1 MSSGTPVQDDDA
13 IGKIFASDQRAAV
26 IVIDMQNDFCA
37 PGGTYAQSGLDIT
50 PLREIVGPIARV
62 VRAARQTDMP
72 VLYLQQT
79 TLPGGRSDSPAW
91 SLFKTRG
98 GRRGDYTLADTW
110 GQQIVEELAP
120 GPEDLVIQKFRSSGF
135 AGTPFEVFLGARG
148 IRTLIV
154 GGCETDGCV
163 ASTVRDAQV
172 RDYVVVL
179 VEDCLASV
187 DRELH
192 RCALTVLRSRFPAVT
207 SKQLLSYWERRAVG
221 A

>member
-1 MSSGTPVQDDDA
+1 MRGTPAQNDDA
-13 IGKIFASDQRAAV
+13 VDKIFAGDQRAAV

-37 PGGTYAQSGLDIT
+37 PGGTYAQSGRDIT
-50 PLREIVGPIARV
+50 ALREIIGPIAGV
-62 VRAARQTDMP
+62 VRAARQTGMP
-72 VLYLQQT
+72 VIYLQQT
-79 TLPGGRSDSPAW
+79 TLPGGRSDSPTW
-91 SLFKTRG
+91 RQFKSRG
-98 GRRGDYTLADTW
+98 GRRGDYTLAGTW
-110 GQQIVEELAP
+110 GQQIVEELTP
-120 GPEDLVIQKFRSSGF
+120 EPEDLVIQKFRSSGF
-135 AGTPFEVFLGARG
+135 VGTPLEVLLGAG
-148 IRTLIV
+148 GVRTLIV